1 MNKAQV
7 LHEVAVLSANLAL
20 DLNAKAQ
27 QLYES
32 GAIDTD
38 SYLSGGGTEMICGGR
53 SLAQIL
59 LTASLRDL
67 VDSRMHLATKK
78 TLTEFKNLKHF

>member
-1 MNKAQV
+1 MNKNQV

-38 SYLSGGGTEMICGGR
+38 SYLSDGGTEMICGGQ

-78 TLTEFKNLKHF
+78 TLTELKNLKHF